1 MIHNWNFYWAKYI
14 LIEKVTKVI
23 EVGQACRQRVNQ
35 SATKI
40 LFESNFSVLGKQ
52 GTQSDRS
59 KQRSCEMRALSLTDW
74 LNRTSKWAREECKSR
89 HFGRVSTIPKMQ
101 AVVSGSWRRH
111 DRSASGRPWVNPF
124 SISVVKRLKDE
135 LRASTWLNCMGLTGS
150 FARLLGP
157 TSPGKKRHFVVS
169 DRRVEF

>member
-135 LRASTWLNCMGLTGS
+135 LRASTWLNCMGLTGLIRKT
-150 FARLLGP
+150 FRTYVP
-157 TSPGKKRHFVVS
+157 WK
-169 DRRVEF
+169 